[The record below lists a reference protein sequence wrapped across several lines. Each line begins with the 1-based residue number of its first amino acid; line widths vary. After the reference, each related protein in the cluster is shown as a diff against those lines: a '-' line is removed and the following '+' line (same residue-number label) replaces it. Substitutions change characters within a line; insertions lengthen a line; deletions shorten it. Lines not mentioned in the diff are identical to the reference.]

1 MKELEICWNITAR
14 CNQNCKY
21 CHRFLNLQD
30 LSFDENLQI
39 LNNLYDSGINSITWT
54 GGEALL
60 LSGIDELL
68 KISYEKGIKNKII
81 TNGKLLTPERINKI
95 YKYLDSNTLSID

>member
-39 LNNLYDSGINSITWT
+39 LNLFFYLFRFS
-54 GGEALL
+54 LL
-60 LSGIDELL
+60 LTDNEI
-68 KISYEKGIKNKII
+68 
-81 TNGKLLTPERINKI
+81 R
-95 YKYLDSNTLSID
+95 